1 MLIKWQEHTNKV
13 SIRSDNVNSNVFSNL
28 NGKLDKHTAILFLSD
43 LQGDTRSYF
52 RACSKLFWVTLEP
65 APTYSQVIKLTLS
78 WPELLLRE
86 HVGSFAHISRV
97 VQFLF
102 HWYILIVV
110 INWAIH
116 HKFLWFISRLT
127 HSTSESSGFTCT
139 SSLTMNDKFQYR
151 TRPPR
156 TVLKIWSSLL
166 VSEYW

>member
-86 HVGSFAHISRV
+86 HVGSFAQKSINTFS
-97 VQFLF
+97 FLQLF
-102 HWYILIVV
+102 RIDCLKWLCY
-110 INWAIH
+110 
-116 HKFLWFISRLT
+116 F
-127 HSTSESSGFTCT
+127 FTT
-139 SSLTMNDKFQYR
+139 
-151 TRPPR
+151 
-156 TVLKIWSSLL
+156 SLL
-166 VSEYW
+166 SLNKMTRAPITCSLYHRSSFINYFAWSGKPAFHLNVFQPDWWYN